1 VVRSASSFIFDVDS
15 AGSGSDAI
23 AAFGKGVP
31 VAAVV
36 DAVLTGS
43 TLKLVTLPE
52 RSIVLFSLA
61 GAQAPNVRR
70 TPEGSIEG
78 DPFGPEV

>member
-1 VVRSASSFIFDVDS
+1 M
-15 AGSGSDAI
+15 
-23 AAFGKGVP
+23 
-31 VAAVV
+31 V

-52 RSIVLFSLA
+52 RSIMLFSLA

-70 TPEGSIEG
+70 TADGNVEG
-78 DPFGPEV
+78 DPYGPEV